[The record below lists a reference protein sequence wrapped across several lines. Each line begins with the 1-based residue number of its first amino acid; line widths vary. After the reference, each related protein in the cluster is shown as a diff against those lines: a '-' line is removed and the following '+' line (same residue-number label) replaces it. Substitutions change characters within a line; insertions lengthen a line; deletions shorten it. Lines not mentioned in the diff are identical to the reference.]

1 MQYNMPALRDAV
13 KRALVVDE
21 AAQQDRHMARLDTYE
36 TAQAAWIEQHLAR
49 WHAASKV
56 ITSAVRRGKPV
67 TAEMIPGYSG
77 GYARLDTFNE
87 THPGEFEYRP
97 DPELVRIANALD
109 LVPEELC
116 GARDLA
122 ALGVNGNALRYV
134 LAMAPVRG
142 GKNTAVAE

>member
-1 MQYNMPALRDAV
+1 MQYKMSALRDAV

-21 AAQQDRHMARLDTYE
+21 AAQQDRHMARLDAYE

-49 WHAASKV
+49 WHAAAKR
-56 ITSAVRRGKPV
+56 ITSAVRRGVPV
-67 TAEMIPGYSG
+67 TAEMVPGYS
-77 GYARLDTFNE
+77 TFNE
-87 THPGEFEYRP
+87 THPGEFEYHP
-97 DPELVRIANALD
+97 DPELVRIANAL
-109 LVPEELC
+109 ELIPDET
-116 GARDLA
+116 ASPRDLA

>member
-1 MQYNMPALRDAV
+1 MQYKMSALRDAV

-21 AAQQDRHMARLDTYE
+21 ERQRDQHAARSDVYENARGMWL
-36 TAQAAWIEQHLAR
+36 EQHADR
-49 WHAASKV
+49 WASAAKV
-56 ITSAVRRGKPV
+56 IAAACRKGNPI
-67 TAEMIPGYSG
+67 TAEMVPGYSG
-77 GYARLDTFNE
+77 VYARLDTFGVDN
-87 THPGEFEYRP
+87 PGAFKYRP
-97 DPELVRIANALD
+97 DPELTRIANALE
-109 LVPEELC
+109 LIPEELC